1 MASLTSLGS
10 SSLWVCVRSP
20 LSPRMALAGLC
31 GRWIP
36 RSVFTI
42 CRLCSPSSDW
52 LGRLGR
58 LASLCGHSWW
68 VLGLGSWKQNQELE
82 LCALI
87 MVCGLALSTEQSQR
101 DAEIIFF
108 LFSFFPSFVS
118 SLLLALSHPPSFLL
132 SLSVD
137 AGCYQH
143 SEKSFVKMTSFK
155 TLSPKSLSGPG
166 RGHRVRGVPPSLLG
180 HGSGHPALGRRGQ
193 PGPPGL

>member
-1 MASLTSLGS
+1 M
-10 SSLWVCVRSP
+10 RSP
-20 LSPRMALAGLC
+20 LYPRMALVGLC
-31 GRWIP
+31 GPWIP
-36 RSVFTI
+36 RSAFTI
-42 CRLCSPSSDW
+42 CTLCSPSSDC
-52 LGRLGR
+52 LGRPRR

-68 VLGLGSWKQNQELE
+68 GARSGVLEAKPGAGAV
-82 LCALI
+82 CPHHGHTHH
-87 MVCGLALSTEQSQR
+87 CGLALSTEQSQR

-166 RGHRVRGVPPSLLG
+166 RGHWVRGMPTSLSG